1 MKHVKAFAIKFT
13 ATFVLLYLVLGGVQG
28 ITFGDV
34 FLMSL
39 VLGAAAYL
47 LGDLFLLPRTS
58 NTVASLADLGLAFI
72 LIYFMSG
79 GMSDGGPYLTRSI
92 LAALAIMVFEVF
104 FHHYII
110 QNVLPKRRKAR
121 RAPTNLRYQTEASE
135 QIHPEFPTKLTDEF
149 HLRNRDK
156 E

>member
-1 MKHVKAFAIKFT
+1 MKHVKAFAIKFM

-39 VLGAAAYL
+39 LLGAASYL
-47 LGDLFLLPRTS
+47 LGDLFLLKRTS
-58 NTVASLADLGLAFI
+58 STVAALADLGLAFI

-79 GMSDGGPYLTRSI
+79 GMSEGGPYLIRSV
-92 LAALAIMVFEVF
+92 LAALAIMVFELF
-104 FHHYII
+104 FHQYVI
-110 QNVLPKRRKAR
+110 QKVLPNRRKAR
-121 RAPTNLRYQTEASE
+121 RAATNLRYQTEASE
-135 QIHPEFPTKLTDEF
+135 QIHPEFPIEPTDEF
-149 HLRNRDK
+149 HLNNRDR